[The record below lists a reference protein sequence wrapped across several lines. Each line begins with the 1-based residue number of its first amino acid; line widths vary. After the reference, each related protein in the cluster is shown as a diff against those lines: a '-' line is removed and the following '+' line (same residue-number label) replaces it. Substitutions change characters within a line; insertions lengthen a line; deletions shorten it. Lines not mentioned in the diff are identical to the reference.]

1 MNVLK
6 TSMLVNKI
14 ASILQAA
21 MNVIVVL
28 AMLAM
33 EELVQVGTLQ
43 YMYMQLYFHGGC
55 SIITVEYIC

>member
-6 TSMLVNKI
+6 ASMLVNKI

-33 EELVQVGTLQ
+33 EQLVQVGTLQ
-43 YMYMQLYFHGGC
+43 CMYM
-55 SIITVEYIC
+55 

>member
-6 TSMLVNKI
+6 ASILVNKI

-21 MNVIVVL
+21 MNVIVEL

-33 EELVQVGTLQ
+33 EQFVQVGTLQ
-43 YMYMQLYFHGGC
+43 YMYM
-55 SIITVEYIC
+55 

>member
-1 MNVLK
+1 
-6 TSMLVNKI
+6 MLVNKI

-33 EELVQVGTLQ
+33 EEIVQVGTLQ
-43 YMYMQLYFHGGC
+43 YMYM
-55 SIITVEYIC
+55 